1 MSNLKEYLGHGE
13 SQAISMAELSRL
25 LNISPRACRKAVEA
39 ERLTGM
45 LILSSE
51 KGYFLPGEGATGRE
65 EVTRFQR
72 RTVARIRAGQAVLR
86 SSRRALEEGRCGSAH
101 SATQT

>member
-13 SQAISMAELSRL
+13 SQAISMVELSRL
-25 LNISPRACRKAVEA
+25 LNLSPRSCRKAVEA
-39 ERLTGM
+39 ARLTGT

-65 EVTRFQR
+65 EITRFQR
-72 RTVARIRAGQAVLR
+72 RTAARLRTGKVLLR
-86 SSRRALEEGRCGSAH
+86 SSRRALSEWEGE
-101 SATQT
+101 